1 MPFCSITLLSPY
13 TLAFRALAA
22 SACLQAAGTASCGTL
37 LHSSTPG
44 AIFNADKEHSCDR
57 NPIESSSSSL
67 QATMAATASAPSR
80 SCGRLP
86 ERATRMVPLSPMHVL
101 LYASTT
107 VAVTEKYMPATTMV
121 GGQEAALQH
130 GQRELCASI
139 EGTGLRYSFSAVLAR
154 TAKALDVTL
163 RILSEIT
170 VKKRRRYPEQE
181 VSTITP
187 GILAIPD
194 TARLK

>member
-1 MPFCSITLLSPY
+1 
-13 TLAFRALAA
+13 
-22 SACLQAAGTASCGTL
+22 
-37 LHSSTPG
+37 
-44 AIFNADKEHSCDR
+44 
-57 NPIESSSSSL
+57 
-67 QATMAATASAPSR
+67 
-80 SCGRLP
+80 
-86 ERATRMVPLSPMHVL
+86 MHVL

-121 GGQEAALQH
+121 GGQAAALQH

-139 EGTGLRYSFSAVLAR
+139 EGTGLIYSFSAVLAR

-181 VSTITP
+181 VSAITP
-187 GILAIPD
+187 GILATPD
-194 TARLK
+194 TARFK